1 MALTKIPSS
10 LLDTTSG
17 LSLSGD
23 ITLVDND
30 KAIFG
35 TGSDLEIYHDS
46 SNSYI
51 VEKGTG
57 NLRIQATNLR
67 FKNASGGSDY
77 LQATTGGAVTLFY
90 DGSAKLATSN
100 TGIDVTGNIVVSG

>member
-30 KAIFG
+30 KVIFG
-35 TGSDLEIYHDS
+35 AGSDLQIYHDGS
-46 SNSYI
+46 SRIAHS
-51 VEKGTG
+51 TG
-57 NLRIQATNLR
+57 NLIISDTDGDIYIQAKAGENSI
-67 FKNASGGSDY
+67 KANN
-77 LQATTGGAVTLFY
+77 
-90 DGSAKLATSN
+90 DGSVLVYFDNAEKLSTTA
-100 TGIDVTGNIVVSG
+100 TGIDVTGNITVSG